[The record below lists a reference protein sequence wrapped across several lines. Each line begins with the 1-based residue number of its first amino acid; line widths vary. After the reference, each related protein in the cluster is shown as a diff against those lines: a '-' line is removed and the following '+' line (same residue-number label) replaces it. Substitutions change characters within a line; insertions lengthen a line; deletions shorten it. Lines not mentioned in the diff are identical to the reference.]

1 MVRGSVHNSNPQTSS
16 AAPFLPLV
24 FSVFKSNKQDTG
36 LGPKH
41 VMSPQQCPRR
51 RAWRPCGLCTCSAG
65 DDSLWVEVGQ
75 EQAVDE
81 S

>member
-1 MVRGSVHNSNPQTSS
+1 MVCGSVHNSNPQNSS
-16 AAPFLPLV
+16 AAPFLPHV
-24 FSVFKSNKQDTG
+24 FSVFKANKQDTG
-36 LGPKH
+36 LGPKR

-51 RAWRPCGLCTCSAG
+51 SARRPCGLYTCSAG